1 MLILYLY
8 VDEKKIYFLPEL
20 SDFVI
25 DVKYGRF
32 FYYCHKS
39 LDLPGRLCSPLLSQL
54 ESYSLMT

>member
-8 VDEKKIYFLPEL
+8 VDEKKIYFLKEL

-39 LDLPGRLCSPLLSQL
+39 LDLPGDSALLFSHSQNL
-54 ESYSLMT
+54 TV